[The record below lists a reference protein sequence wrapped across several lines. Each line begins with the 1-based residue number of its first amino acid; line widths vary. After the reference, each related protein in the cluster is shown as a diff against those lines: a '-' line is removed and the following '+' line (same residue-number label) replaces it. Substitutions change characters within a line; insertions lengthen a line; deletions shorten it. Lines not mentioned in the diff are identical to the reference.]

1 MIDWLE
7 HQDHVMRAAG
17 SAKLLRRFRPT
28 ESPIT
33 DKGITPEEGGWRIDF
48 TCPGEVAIFAIDHP
62 EIDDLRVLTYRAEI
76 RTANAT
82 DKVFLKMNVRVAH
95 EPDQFSQGIHDAVTE
110 DTGWACYHATFYLK
124 EDQFPTRI
132 ELAVVSVG
140 SGAVWIRNI
149 ELLTMP
155 IV

>member
-17 SAKLLRRFRPT
+17 GAKLLRRFIPT
-28 ESPIT
+28 ETPIT
-33 DKGITPEEGGWRIDF
+33 RKGITPEDGGWRIDF
-48 TCPGEVAIFAIDHP
+48 TRPGEVAIFAIDHP
-62 EIDDLRVLTYRAEI
+62 EIGARRVLTYRAEM

-95 EPDQFSQGIHDAVTE
+95 EEDRFSQGIHDAAAGE
-110 DTGWACYHATFYLK
+110 TGWACYHATFYLR
-124 EDQFPTRI
+124 EDQLPTRVEFI
-132 ELAVVSVG
+132 VVSVG
-140 SGAVWIRNI
+140 SGTVWIRNI

-155 IV
+155 IA